1 MGIDSSVPQASI
13 ALLKDGHV
21 LSQAEVEKNAT
32 VSNQI
37 LSLMDGVLSSSGTS
51 LNDLDG
57 FCLTTGPGSFTGLR
71 VGASILKGLLL
82 AVPKPFIKV
91 DTLEALALQAMPT
104 ERKICAVLDARKK
117 EVYTAC
123 FHRNGDFL
131 TRLTPDKGL
140 TPYQLC
146 KEITG
151 PTVFIGNGLDAYGPL
166 LSSQLGKN
174 FIPAQHRPTD
184 TIAAC
189 TAKLGE
195 KSFENKKTTNL
206 SELKI
211 KYVRKSEAELKLN
224 KKNIYKM
231 EKCNYGDKKRN
242 SRKNS

>member
-1 MGIDSSVPQASI
+1 MILMGIDSSVPQASI

-21 LSQAEVEKNAT
+21 LNQAEVEKSAT

-37 LSLMDGVLSSSGTS
+37 LSLMDRVLSSSGTS

-82 AVPKPFIKV
+82 ATPKPFIKV

-104 ERKICAVLDARKK
+104 ERKICAILDARKK

-123 FHRNGDFL
+123 FRRDGDFL
-131 TRLTPDKGL
+131 TRLTPDRGL
-140 TPYQLC
+140 APYQLC

-174 FIPAQHRPTD
+174 FIPAQYNPTD

-195 KSFENKKTTNL
+195 KSFESKKTTNL

-211 KYVRKSEAELKLN
+211 KYIRKSEAELKL
-224 KKNIYKM
+224 KK
-231 EKCNYGDKKRN
+231 KK
-242 SRKNS
+242 SL